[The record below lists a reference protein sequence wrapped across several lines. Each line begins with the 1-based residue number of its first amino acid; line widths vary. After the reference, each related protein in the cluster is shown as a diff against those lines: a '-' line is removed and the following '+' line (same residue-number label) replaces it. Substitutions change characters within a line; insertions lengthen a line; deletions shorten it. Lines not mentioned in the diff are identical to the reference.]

1 MDTGVGVLGLPA
13 PWMARPGLARI
24 ASRSVTLLLKLFA
37 RPELLGSGLID
48 QSQKMTEAAMQIAD
62 MKVWAHRS

>member
-1 MDTGVGVLGLPA
+1 MSFPIPLRGDFDA
-13 PWMARPGLARI
+13 ARLRGLAKK
-24 ASRSVTLLLKLFA
+24 TKDGPQA
-37 RPELLGSGLID
+37 RRLLGSGLID